1 MPSRDGDPA
10 GRRECATAMS
20 ETAAP
25 VAHTTDIPPGTTK
38 RVDAA
43 GNDVLLCNVAGTIYA
58 IEDVCTHDGGALD
71 QGELEGTRIMCP
83 RHGAFFDVTT
93 GTALT
98 LPAILPVRTFAV
110 RIENEDVFVDT

>member
-1 MPSRDGDPA
+1 
-10 GRRECATAMS
+10 MS
-20 ETAAP
+20 NP
-25 VAHTTDIPPGTTK
+25 VARKSAIAPGEML
-38 RVDAA
+38 RVMAD
-43 GNDVLLCNVAGTIYA
+43 GVPVLLCNCDGGIHAV
-58 IEDVCTHDGGALD
+58 EDVCTHDGGALD

-93 GTALT
+93 GAALT